1 MKNYKEVVGIDV
13 SKKTID
19 AFCYQAQV
27 HKAFVNDII
36 GYKSLLKWVLKQTKA
51 SRVFYCFENTGYYS
65 LKLALFLDSQS
76 IIYVEESPLKI
87 KRSSG
92 IIKEKTD
99 KLDAALIARY
109 AWLYREELEPS
120 TVKSMSHLELGRLLA
135 LRDQLVRNNAGLKGT
150 LKEMKVLLS
159 SPTTDFGCI
168 SLKRSITY
176 LSKQVKA
183 VEDRIK
189 AIISEDELMQKNY
202 ELLSSLKGIGL
213 VVASQLIYHTGN
225 FTRFASW
232 RSFSSYCGTAPFEHR
247 SGTSIYKRKQCHYL
261 GDRKMKSL
269 LSMASVS
276 AIQHDSEI
284 RHYYNRKVAEGK
296 DKMLAINNVRNKLIA
311 RVFAVVKRGTPYV
324 VLQQHT
330 A

>member
-19 AFCYQAQV
+19 AYCYQAQV

-36 GYKSLLKWVLKQTKA
+36 GYKSLLKWVLKETQETK
-51 SRVFYCFENTGYYS
+51 VFYCFENTGYYS
-65 LKLALFLDSQS
+65 LKLALYLHSQGVV
-76 IIYVEESPLKI
+76 YVEESPLKI

-92 IIKEKTD
+92 VVKEKTD
-99 KLDAALIARY
+99 PLDASLIARY
-109 AWLYREELEPS
+109 GWLYREELSPS

-159 SPTTDFGCI
+159 SPTTDSGCI
-168 SLKRSITY
+168 SLKRSIDY
-176 LSKQVKA
+176 LVKQIKGI
-183 VEDRIK
+183 EERIK
-189 AIISEDELMQKNY
+189 QILSEDVSMSKNY
-202 ELLSSLKGIGL
+202 ELLSSLKGVGL
-213 VVASQLIYHTGN
+213 VVACQLIYHTGN
-225 FTRFASW
+225 FTRFDSW
-232 RSFSSYCGTAPFEHR
+232 RAFSSYCGTAPFEHR
-247 SGTSIYKRKQCHYL
+247 SGTSIHRRKQCHYL

-276 AIQHDSEI
+276 AIQHDSEL
-284 RHYYNRKVAEGK
+284 RLYYQRKLAEGK

-311 RVFAVVKRGTPYV
+311 RAFAVVKRGTPYV
-324 VLQQHT
+324 VLQQH
-330 A
+330 AA

>member
-27 HKAFVNDII
+27 HKAFVNHVV
-36 GYKSLLKWVLKQTKA
+36 GYKSLLKWVLKQTKE
-51 SRVFYCFENTGYYS
+51 SLVFYCFENTGYYS

-99 KLDAALIARY
+99 KLDAAIIARY

-168 SLKRSITY
+168 SLKRSIDY

-232 RSFSSYCGTAPFEHR
+232 RAFSSYCGTAPFEHR

-261 GDRKMKSL
+261 GDIKMKSL

-311 RVFAVVKRGTPYV
+311 RAFAVVKRGTPYV

>member
-1 MKNYKEVVGIDV
+1 MKNYEEVVGIDV

-19 AFCYQAQV
+19 AYCYQAQV
-27 HKAFVNDII
+27 HKEFVNDLI
-36 GYKSLLKWVLKQTKA
+36 GYKRLLKWVLKETKT
-51 SRVFYCFENTGYYS
+51 SKVFYCFENTGYYS
-65 LKLALFLDSQS
+65 LKLALYLHSQD
-76 IIYVEESPLKI
+76 IVYVEESPLKI

-92 IIKEKTD
+92 VVKEKTD
-99 KLDAALIARY
+99 KLDAKLIARY
-109 AWLYREELEPS
+109 AWLYREELQPS

-168 SLKRSITY
+168 SLKRSIDY
-176 LSKQVKA
+176 LEKQVKA
-183 VEDRIK
+183 IEARIK
-189 AIISEDELMQKNY
+189 EIITADDSMNKNY
-202 ELLSSLKGIGL
+202 ELLSSLIGVGL
-213 VVASQLIYHTGN
+213 VVACQLIYHTGN

-232 RSFSSYCGTAPFEHR
+232 RAFSSYCGTAPFEHR
-247 SGTSIYKRKQCHYL
+247 SGTSIHRRKQCHYL

-276 AIQHDSEI
+276 AIQHDSEL
-284 RHYYNRKVAEGK
+284 RLYYKRKLAEGK

-311 RVFAVVKRGTPYV
+311 RAFAVVKRGTPYV
-324 VLQQHT
+324 VLQQH
-330 A
+330 AA

>member
-19 AFCYQAQV
+19 AYCFKAQV
-27 HKAFVNDII
+27 HKAFVNDLV
-36 GYKSLLKWVLKQTKA
+36 GYKSLIKWVLKETKE
-51 SRVFYCFENTGYYS
+51 SEVFYCFENTGYYS
-65 LKLALFLDSQS
+65 LKLALYLSSQA
-76 IIYVEESPLKI
+76 IVYVEESPLKI

-92 IIKEKTD
+92 IVKEKTD
-99 KLDAALIARY
+99 RLDAHLIARY

-120 TVKSMSHLELGRLLA
+120 TVKSSSHLELGRLLA

-150 LKEMKVLLS
+150 LKEMRTLLS

-168 SLKRSITY
+168 SLKRSIDY
-176 LSKQVKA
+176 LSKQVKG
-183 VEDRIK
+183 VEIRIK
-189 AIISEDELMQKNY
+189 QIISADESMSTNY
-202 ELLSSLKGIGL
+202 ELLSSLKGVGL
-213 VVASQLIYHTGN
+213 VVACQLIYHTGN

-232 RSFSSYCGTAPFEHR
+232 RAFSSYCGTAPFEHR
-247 SGTSIYKRKQCHYL
+247 SGTSIHRRKQCHYL

-276 AIQHDSEI
+276 AIQHDSEL
-284 RHYYNRKVAEGK
+284 RLYYKRKLAEGK

-311 RVFAVVKRGTPYV
+311 RAFAVIKRGTPYV
-324 VLQQHT
+324 VLQQH
-330 A
+330 AA

>member
-1 MKNYKEVVGIDV
+1 MKNYEEVVGIDV

-19 AFCYQAQV
+19 AYCYQAQV
-27 HKAFVNDII
+27 HKEFVNDLI
-36 GYKSLLKWVLKQTKA
+36 GYKRLLKWVLKETKT
-51 SRVFYCFENTGYYS
+51 SKVFYCFENTGYYS
-65 LKLALFLDSQS
+65 LKLALYLHSQD
-76 IIYVEESPLKI
+76 IVYIEESPLKI

-92 IIKEKTD
+92 VVKEKTD
-99 KLDAALIARY
+99 KLDAKLIARY
-109 AWLYREELEPS
+109 AWLYREELQPS

-168 SLKRSITY
+168 SLKRSIDY
-176 LSKQVKA
+176 LSKQVKGI
-183 VEDRIK
+183 EDRIK
-189 AIISEDELMQKNY
+189 EIITADDSMNKNY

-213 VVASQLIYHTGN
+213 VVACQLIYHTGN

-232 RSFSSYCGTAPFEHR
+232 RAFSSYCGTAPFEHR
-247 SGTSIYKRKQCHYL
+247 SGTSIHRRKQCHYL

-276 AIQHDSEI
+276 AIQHDSEL
-284 RHYYNRKVAEGK
+284 RLYYKRKLAEGK

-311 RVFAVVKRGTPYV
+311 RAFAVVKRGTPYV
-324 VLQQHT
+324 VLQQH
-330 A
+330 AA